1 MDEQRFNEWI
11 NRILETEE
19 EEISCSDC
27 FDLISSFVDHEETGK
42 PMDPLAVGVI
52 VHLRQCQ
59 ACRDEYEMLREIVG
73 LEAARQLPTINKLF
87 NLVLP
92 DSLN

>member
-1 MDEQRFNEWI
+1 MDEQKLNEWI
-11 NRILETEE
+11 NRVLETEE
-19 EEISCSDC
+19 EEISCTDC
-27 FDLISSFVDHEETGK
+27 FDMISSFVDHEETGK
-42 PMDPLAVGVI
+42 PLDPSMARII
-52 VHLRQCQ
+52 VHLKQCK